1 MAMLHNRH
9 DATSPR
15 PQPADRV
22 GKMSLAHLDT
32 VSETLVIP
40 LWARSVESRRGD
52 GLLQDPQAE
61 RIVAELDYDFAR
73 FRDAAVSQLTVCL
86 RARAIDRWVGNFLR
100 RHPTGTVCELGVGL
114 DTRFDRLENNLATY
128 LEVDLPEVIALR
140 RCFFSESRRRQ
151 FIADS
156 VVDSGW
162 IERTKQTGG
171 AHFFVAEGLL
181 MYLRETEVKALFS
194 RLADQFPD
202 SRIAFDTFS
211 PLIADNLAW
220 HDTMRFMRVGFNW
233 SITQVRDIQGWDSR
247 CRVIE
252 SVGLEELGEHLH
264 RLTLNQCMMLWALQ
278 FTPTYGVHLLQFAG
292 NK

>member
-9 DATSPR
+9 DTTSPR